1 MIKNE
6 EGKNYYAGEGG
17 SANTL
22 EFICNYNNKNSEVF
36 SSNMVNETG
45 TDRNA
50 GKAKSI
56 MEGASIIKI
65 ELMLDYEIDWESYFK
80 EEE

>member
-1 MIKNE
+1 MREIQIQIE
-6 EGKNYYAGEGG
+6 PFAYVA
-17 SANTL
+17 L
-22 EFICNYNNKNSEVF
+22 REFF
-36 SSNMVNETG
+36 SSNMVNEAG

-50 GKAKSI
+50 RKANSI